1 MHVSDVFLEK
11 VNKRCIFKLDNE
23 PFSQEMLAQAFI
35 KFVSDTSLMDVHNVS
50 FAFHTG
56 SPIFDAIA
64 VIFAAI
70 SNLVLN
76 TSDSDDIVLSLEKG
90 DFVVYGEKKK
100 ARYVFAGLENHPD
113 YPGIDYAIL
122 KQGKDT
128 TWVPRKKW
136 RYIEPY
142 NGESRFTSSIG
153 IRKTSGLRSVFF
165 KTVLDYKDI
174 DIPSVIDT
182 STVIVMPRDR
192 ADRIVRGLTIQFGN
206 VEIPLLDL
214 VTASFFTE
222 NNELNYGGNI
232 AKADPILKFTGK
244 ISVAGQLIRGKDG
257 NKTTGMI
264 VMGNDIINR
273 SYTELPEY
281 FDRRSLKYLIICGQ
295 IDYADSV
302 SLINSYE
309 DGHLFVC
316 TKDFLL
322 SNSAKIII
330 SNNLTRELSGQV
342 DAIIEHRISQRTI
355 ASGYSWGQYREFK
368 KALLIIRNADLSE
381 SEKNDFIIGAC
392 SLMKLFLTAIFPLNH
407 LEKMISAGELDIVSP
422 SVRLENVRSLAKRF
436 PHYLKEKADLIVDV
450 LDTSYLTLSD
460 SSQKETV
467 LRELLAD
474 NAGKKIAVIV
484 PKAYYSSILHNIGLL
499 NSTESASNVSVTT
512 ANRFDNSILYDLIIP
527 VGYFPGSRFD
537 VFSTKSAKEVI
548 ILLYD
553 FESNLFKH
561 RLKNAEKAE
570 KQLDRRSSFQYVIE
584 SEYEDVLYDEDAKA
598 EEIDEV
604 ERATKDLDQFVD
616 QINAVIWTQS
626 VGYYGGGSTSM
637 SEVIAAAIFES
648 GETAL
653 FTKMYKAYV
662 FDDAAG
668 EVKEVGVEDLAVGD
682 SLVFKRYDS
691 DTKDIV
697 DDLLTRLLSDGR
709 LDDDVKLAYLM
720 SKRWKEALVDYLH
733 ANKLSPGEVS
743 ARMKQNGITVSE
755 ITIRTW
761 LDENAHIVGPREI
774 ESIKQIGILVGDG
787 DLIKNAEA
795 YHTACKTIRRVRLM
809 ILKEIGK
816 AIIAKLEG
824 KKPEQAT
831 IMSDIFDRI
840 DSLARILRIESI
852 APIKQAVPFNLTNR
866 PIEVKE

>member
-90 DFVVYGEKKK
+90 DFVVYGDKKK

-128 TWVPRKKW
+128 TWVPSKKW

-153 IRKTSGLRSVFF
+153 IRKTSGLRSDFF

-281 FDRRSLKYLIICGQ
+281 FDRQSLKYLIICGQ
-295 IDYADSV
+295 IDYPDLV

-309 DGHLFVC
+309 EGNLFAC

-322 SNSAKIII
+322 SNSAKIIS
-330 SNNLTRELSGQV
+330 SNSLTRELSGQV
-342 DAIIEHRISQRTI
+342 DAIIDHHISQRTI
-355 ASGYSWGQYREFK
+355 TSDYSWSQYREFK

-392 SLMKLFLTAIFPLNH
+392 SLMKLFLTAIFPLDH
-407 LEKMISAGELDIVSP
+407 LERMISNGEIDIVSP
-422 SVRLENVRSLAKRF
+422 SSRLETVRALAKRF
-436 PHYLKEKADLIVDV
+436 PKYLKEKADLIIDV
-450 LDTSYLTLSD
+450 LDNSYLMLSD
-460 SSQKETV
+460 SSQKESI
-467 LRELLAD
+467 LRELLAE
-474 NAGKKIAVIV
+474 NTGKKIAVIV
-484 PKAYYSSILHNIGLL
+484 PKAYYSSVLHHIGLL
-499 NSTESASNVSVTT
+499 NSTESASNVSVIT

-537 VFSTKSAKEVI
+537 IFSTKSAKEVI

-553 FESNLFKH
+553 FESNLFKY
-561 RLKNAEKAE
+561 RLKKAEKME
-570 KQLDRRSSFQYVIE
+570 KQLDHRSTIRYVIE
-584 SEYEDVLYDEDAKA
+584 SEFDDVLYDENAKA

-604 ERATKDLDQFVD
+604 EKATKDLDLFVD
-616 QINAVIWTQS
+616 QINAVVWTQS

-743 ARMKQNGITVSE
+743 ARMKHNGITVSE

-852 APIKQAVPFNLTNR
+852 APIKQAVPLNLTNR
-866 PIEVKE
+866 PIEAKE

>member
-1 MHVSDVFLEK
+1 MHISDTFLEK
-11 VNKRCIFKLDNE
+11 VNKRCCFKLDGE

-35 KFVSDTSLMDVHNVS
+35 KFVSDTSFMDAHNVS

-56 SPIFDAIA
+56 SAIFDAIA

-76 TSDSDDIVLSLEKG
+76 TSDSEDLVLSLEDG
-90 DFVVYGEKKK
+90 DYVLYGSKKK
-100 ARYVFAGLENHPD
+100 SRYVFAGLLTRSD
-113 YPGIDYAIL
+113 TPGVDYALL
-122 KQGKDT
+122 KQSNNE
-128 TWVPRKKW
+128 TWVPRKLW
-136 RYIEPY
+136 RNIEQY
-142 NGESRFTSSIG
+142 KGSARSTSSIG
-153 IRKTSGLRSVFF
+153 IPLSSGLRSEFF
-165 KTVLDYKDI
+165 KSVLDYKDYE
-174 DIPSVIDT
+174 IPSVINS
-182 STVIVMPRDR
+182 STVIVMPKER
-192 ADRIVRGLTIQFGN
+192 ADRIIRGLTIQFGDKE
-206 VEIPLLDL
+206 VPLLEL

-222 NNELNYGGNI
+222 NNEIYYGGNI
-232 AKADPILKFTGK
+232 AKADPILKITQR
-244 ISVAGQLIRGKDG
+244 ISVAGRLVRSKDG

-281 FDRRSLKYLIICGQ
+281 FDRRSLKYLIVCGQ
-295 IDYADSV
+295 IDYTDSV

-309 DGHLFVC
+309 DGHLFAC

-322 SNSAKIII
+322 SNSTKIII
-330 SNNLTRELSGQV
+330 SNSLTRELSGQV
-342 DAIIEHRISQRTI
+342 DAITDHRISQRTI
-355 ASGYSWGQYREFK
+355 ASEYSWGQYRDFK

-407 LEKMISAGELDIVSP
+407 LEKMISNGELDIVSP

-436 PHYLKEKADLIVDV
+436 PLYLKEKADLIVDV
-450 LDTSYLTLSD
+450 LENSYLKLSD
-460 SSQKETV
+460 SSQKENV
-467 LRELLAD
+467 LRELLAE

-499 NSTESASNVSVTT
+499 NSTDSESNVIVTT
-512 ANRFDNSILYDLIIP
+512 ANRFDNSILYDLIIS

-537 VFSTKSAKEVI
+537 VFGTKSAKEVI
-548 ILLYD
+548 TLLYN

-561 RLKNAEKAE
+561 RLKIAEKTE
-570 KQLDRRSSFQYVIE
+570 KQLDRRSSFRYVIE
-584 SEYEDVLYDEDAKA
+584 SEYEDVLYDEDAKV

-626 VGYYGGGSTSM
+626 AGYYGGGSTSM
-637 SEVIAAAIFES
+637 SEVVAAAIFES

-668 EVKEVGVEDLAVGD
+668 EVKEVGVEDLVVGD

-697 DDLLTRLLSDGR
+697 DDLLSRLLSDGR
-709 LDDDVKLAYLM
+709 LDDEVKFAYLM

-733 ANKLSPGEVS
+733 ANELSPGEVS
-743 ARMKQNGITVSE
+743 SRMKQNGITVSE

-831 IMSDIFDRI
+831 IMSDIFDKI

-852 APIKQAVPFNLTNR
+852 APIKQTVPFNLTNR